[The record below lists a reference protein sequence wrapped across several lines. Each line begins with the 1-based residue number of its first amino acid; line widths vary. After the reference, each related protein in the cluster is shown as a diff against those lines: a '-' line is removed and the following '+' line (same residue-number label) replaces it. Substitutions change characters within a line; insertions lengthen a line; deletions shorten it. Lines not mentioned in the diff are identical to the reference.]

1 MNINAQELMLVRRNM
16 KFGETKPN
24 DQTIPT
30 TEPTTTTPEAGMKA
44 LELQANNNIAF
55 QGVNTT
61 ILGKIRQL
69 PKVAYMALA
78 LAATAPMM
86 TSCIENTA
94 ISIVDPEALV
104 AALKK
109 AITEPITKN
118 QEKTNLLIMKLIELT
133 EKGNYISQ
141 ENNQLLLEVIS
152 YLNKLDQNDQEG
164 RDILNAILTKL
175 EASIKNGEKMDA
187 ATYALLEKIAAN
199 QDKYGAEN
207 KKLLLTLI
215 EKADQLDVTIKTGVC
230 MVVDKMDKMNA
241 DQQAMFTKIL
251 ELLAENNKISAD
263 NNQLISAVLKQLAQ
277 LDKNDKSGLELLNKI
292 YTKIE
297 QSVQEQRDLDGKT
310 HALLKAILE
319 NVNKFSEE
327 NKQNIML
334 LIESVKNLD
343 ASVANAFAKLFNKMD
358 NIGNDGQKLLNEIL
372 NQVINGNTIN
382 AKNGEILASILEA
395 MSNIDTNNNP
405 EVLDMLKNIWITL
418 QEQIKQDQAMD
429 EKTHSLL
436 QAILANVQ
444 NFNKETTILLKELI
458 QRADKFGPEVVE
470 LLNAI
475 IKNQGQL
482 SEAGKDATNK
492 ILEAINNNT
501 EVAKGTN
508 VLVAE
513 ILANLH
519 KLGDK
524 ADSIIEAIAEIGTG
538 ENVDLSKIEAMLADL
553 LAQEKANGEVLK
565 SADAKASLILVT
577 LEGIKNAV
585 INGNKALADKI
596 QEVIDNMPENCQ
608 CDVELKIII
617 ELLQNIL
624 NGNDESIKDLEDLE
638 NMFK

>member
-1 MNINAQELMLVRRNM
+1 MNINAHELMLVKRNM

-44 LELQANNNIAF
+44 LELHANNNIAF
-55 QGVNTT
+55 QGENTT
-61 ILGKIRQL
+61 ILGKFRQL
-69 PKVAYMALA
+69 PKVAYMALF
-78 LAATAPMM
+78 LAATPPMM

-109 AITEPITKN
+109 AITEPITEN

-230 MVVDKMDKMNA
+230 IVVDKMDQMNA

-277 LDKNDKSGLELLNKI
+277 LDKNDKLGLELLNKI
-292 YTKIE
+292 YAKIE

-319 NVNKFSEE
+319 NVNKFSKE

-492 ILEAINNNT
+492 ILEAINKNT

-585 INGNKALADKI
+585 INGNNALADKI